1 MLIRK
6 IIIKKFIIINFK
18 LFKYNQN
25 FFWPGIYFEIF
36 FKFCK
41 IKLKPVKSILME
53 K

>member
-1 MLIRK
+1 MLFKKTIF
-6 IIIKKFIIINFK
+6 KKFIIINFQ

-25 FFWPGIYFEIF
+25 FFWSGIYF

-41 IKLKPVKSILME
+41 IKLKPVKSIIME